1 MNTMTEEEGTGGV
14 IKLVTIVTLNNMDY
28 MIDLGGDPSKEV

>member
-1 MNTMTEEEGTGGV
+1 MIEEEGTGGM
-14 IKLVTIVTLNNMDY
+14 IKLVTIATLDNMDN